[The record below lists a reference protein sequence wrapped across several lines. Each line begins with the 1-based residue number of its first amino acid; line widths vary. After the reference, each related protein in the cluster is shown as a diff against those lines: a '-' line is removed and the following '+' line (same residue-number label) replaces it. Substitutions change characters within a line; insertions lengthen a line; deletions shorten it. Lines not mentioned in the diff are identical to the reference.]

1 MVTRDDQRR
10 LAPERPQKA
19 QEREEHSIVRAAGQI
34 GFFTLLSRVTGLL
47 RDVVIGAVFGAGM
60 VTDAFFVAFRIPN
73 LLRRLVG
80 EGAATAALVPVI
92 TEYLTHRP
100 RAEAMEMVRALWG
113 IGIVVLLL
121 LTAVGFLGADPL
133 VHLFAPGFAGEK
145 LALTIRLTRAMFV
158 YLLCIGG
165 VALAMGVLHALRCF
179 AAPAFAPVLFNL
191 AVIPCALWL
200 SGMLAEPVMSLAY
213 GVIIGGVCQFIWQ
226 IPPLFRQNV
235 PLLPR
240 WNPGHPA
247 IRRIAVL
254 LLPLLFGAGIYQINQ
269 IVSTLLASLLAEG
282 SVSALW
288 FATRLFEF
296 PVGVFVTALSTAALP
311 SLSLQAQLRDVDKL
325 RESLGFALRLVNLV
339 TLPATVGL
347 IVLAEPLSSV
357 LFFHGAFGVDDV
369 RETAAALQGY
379 AVGLWAVAAT
389 RILSVCLY
397 AMQDTRTP
405 VIGGATAFVAKVVF
419 SLMLMGQISLA
430 SDAGTLA
437 RLFAPLSAALGMAHW
452 GAAGLALAT
461 SLSAIVNLLLQ
472 AIFLHRRVGGFLWS
486 AWFSSLAWSIVGCG
500 VMTFPLWWITQQ
512 AVWIGP
518 VTSLTERMVILAF
531 ALLVGTMSYC
541 TIAWRGG
548 KNELRILV
556 EMLPQRTLR
565 LLPQFLQPRG

>member
-1 MVTRDDQRR
+1 MVTRDDQCR
-10 LAPERPQKA
+10 LAPGRPRKAREGEER
-19 QEREEHSIVRAAGQI
+19 SIVRAAGQI

-47 RDVVIGAVFGAGM
+47 RDVVIGSVFGAGM
-60 VTDAFFVAFRIPN
+60 LTDAFFVAFRIPN

-92 TEYLTHRP
+92 TEYLTRRP
-100 RAEAMEMVRALWG
+100 RVEAMEMVRALWG

-121 LTAVGFLGADPL
+121 LTVVGLLCTDPL

-145 LALTIRLTRAMFV
+145 LALTIRLTRVMFV

-200 SGMLAEPVMSLAY
+200 SGMLNEPVMSLAY
-213 GVIIGGVCQFIWQ
+213 GVIIGGVCQFVWQ
-226 IPPLFRQNV
+226 IPTLLRQNA

-247 IRRIAVL
+247 LRRIAVL
-254 LLPLLFGAGIYQINQ
+254 LLPLLFGTGIYQINQ

-311 SLSLQAQLRDVDKL
+311 SLSFQAQLCDVDKL

-357 LFFHGAFGVDDV
+357 LFFHGAFSADAV
-369 RETAAALQGY
+369 RETAGALRGY

-397 AMQDTRTP
+397 ALQDTRTP

-430 SDAGTLA
+430 VDAGALA
-437 RLFAPLSAALGMAHW
+437 RLFASLSSTLVVAQW

-461 SLSAIVNLLLQ
+461 SLSAVVNLLLQ
-472 AIFLHRRVGGFLWS
+472 ATLLHRRLGDFPWS
-486 AWFSSLAWSIVGCG
+486 AWFSSLAWSMAGCG
-500 VMTFPLWWITQQ
+500 VMALPLWWIARQ
-512 AVWIGP
+512 AVWVGP
-518 VTSLTERMVILAF
+518 ATSLTGRIVTLML
-531 ALLVGTMSYC
+531 ALLVGSISYFA
-541 TIAWRGG
+541 IAWRGG
-548 KNELRILV
+548 KNEFRILA
-556 EMLPQRTLR
+556 ELLPQRALR
-565 LLPQFLQPRG
+565 FLPQFLQSRG

>member
-1 MVTRDDQRR
+1 MVTRDDQCR
-10 LAPERPQKA
+10 LAPARPRKA
-19 QEREEHSIVRAAGQI
+19 REGEEHSIVRAAGQI

-47 RDVVIGAVFGAGM
+47 RDVAIGSVFGAGM
-60 VTDAFFVAFRIPN
+60 LTDAFFVAFRIPN

-92 TEYLTHRP
+92 TEYLAHRP
-100 RAEAMEMVRALWG
+100 RAEAMEVVRALWG

-121 LTAVGFLGADPL
+121 LTVVGLFCTDPL

-145 LALTIRLTRAMFV
+145 LALTIRLTRVMFV

-200 SGMLAEPVMSLAY
+200 SGMLTEPVMSLAY
-213 GVIIGGVCQFIWQ
+213 GVIIGGVCQFVWQ
-226 IPPLFRQNV
+226 IPSLRRQKV

-254 LLPLLFGAGIYQINQ
+254 LLPLLFGTGIYQINQ

-311 SLSLQAQLRDVDKL
+311 SLSSQAQLRDGDKL

-357 LFFHGAFGVDDV
+357 LFFHGAFSADDV

-397 AMQDTRTP
+397 ALQDTRTP
-405 VIGGATAFVAKVVF
+405 VVGGATAFVAKVVF

-430 SDAGTLA
+430 VDAGALA
-437 RLFAPLSAALGMAHW
+437 RFFASLSSMMGMVHW

-461 SLSAIVNLLLQ
+461 SLSAVVNLMVQ
-472 AIFLHRRVGGFLWS
+472 ATLLHRRLGDFPWS
-486 AWFSSLAWSIVGCG
+486 AWFSSLAWSVAGCG
-500 VMTFPLWWITQQ
+500 VMALPLWWIARQ
-512 AVWIGP
+512 AVWVGP
-518 VTSLTERMVILAF
+518 ATSLTGRMVILTL
-531 ALLVGTMSYC
+531 ALLVGSLSYFAV
-541 TIAWRGG
+541 AWRGG
-548 KNELRILV
+548 KHEFRILI
-556 EMLPQRTLR
+556 EMLPQRALC